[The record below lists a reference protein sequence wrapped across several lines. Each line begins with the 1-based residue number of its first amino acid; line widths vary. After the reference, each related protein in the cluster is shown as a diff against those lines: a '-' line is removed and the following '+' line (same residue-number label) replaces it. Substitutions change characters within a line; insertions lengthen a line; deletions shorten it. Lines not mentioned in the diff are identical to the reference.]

1 MGKVETV
8 LREEIARLARKEV
21 RNAVSPLK
29 KEVTRLK
36 KRVAE
41 LAAKLSDSEKQTG
54 LLVRERRRKKLGSD
68 VGEEQ
73 VEATR
78 ISGGLIKKLRKK
90 LGISQAQLA
99 ALVGVSSPA
108 VAAWEQGRSR
118 PAGDNLKAVVAL
130 RGYGRREIRTLLDQ
144 LDG

>member
-1 MGKVETV
+1 MGKVETA

-21 RNAVSPLK
+21 RKATGPLK
-29 KEVTRLK
+29 KELVRLK
-36 KRVAE
+36 KRVVE
-41 LAAKLSDSEKQTG
+41 LAAKVSASDRQTG
-54 LLVRERRRKKLGSD
+54 LLVRERRRKKLGAD
-68 VGEEQ
+68 VNEEQ
-73 VEATR
+73 VEGVRMSA
-78 ISGGLIKKLRKK
+78 GLIKKLRKK

-130 RGYGRREIRTLLDQ
+130 RGYGKREIRTLLDQ
-144 LDG
+144 LEA